1 MLDDL
6 LARLAVLL
14 EDLLARL
21 AVFLVALEDVLARTA
36 AQLELFCSCLV
47 VSAAVLATDA
57 WEKLQ
62 ELLDSFTAE
71 CL

>member
-1 MLDDL
+1 MLI
-6 LARLAVLL
+6 R
-14 EDLLARL
+14 
-21 AVFLVALEDVLARTA
+21 VFLEAFEDVLARTA

-47 VSAAVLATDA
+47 VSAAVLATDE

-62 ELLDSFTAE
+62 ELFDSFTAE